1 MALACDACATVL
13 TYSDAAARTLFLFCF
28 FAFVIGVIAGWTALD
43 SLAGYWFEQQ
53 AANASG
59 SQLVSLCIL
68 KFACALTAGS
78 LATIPYV
85 FCTVDVAKEL
95 RKRANADL
103 LVDFSTFVI
112 VGVNK
117 QATRF
122 ELALGDQFRPP
133 RHNS

>member
-1 MALACDACATVL
+1 ML
-13 TYSDAAARTLFLFCF
+13 RREHFFF

-43 SLAGYWFEQQ
+43 SLAGYWFDQQ

-68 KFACALTAGS
+68 KFACALTAGA

-95 RKRANADL
+95 RKSANAEL
-103 LVDFSTFVI
+103 LADFSTFVI
-112 VGVNK
+112 VGASK
-117 QATRF
+117 QATRV
-122 ELALGDQFRPP
+122 EPALGAQFRPP
-133 RHNS
+133 RHHS

>member
-1 MALACDACATVL
+1 ML
-13 TYSDAAARTLFLFCF
+13 RREHFFFL
-28 FAFVIGVIAGWTALD
+28 AFVIGMIAGWIALD
-43 SLAGYWFEQQ
+43 SLAGSWFEQQ
-53 AANASG
+53 AATARG
-59 SQLVSLCIL
+59 SQLVSQCIL
-68 KFACALTAGS
+68 KFALTLTAGA

-117 QATRF
+117 QVTRV
-122 ELALGDQFRPP
+122 EPALGAQFRPP
-133 RHNS
+133 RHHS